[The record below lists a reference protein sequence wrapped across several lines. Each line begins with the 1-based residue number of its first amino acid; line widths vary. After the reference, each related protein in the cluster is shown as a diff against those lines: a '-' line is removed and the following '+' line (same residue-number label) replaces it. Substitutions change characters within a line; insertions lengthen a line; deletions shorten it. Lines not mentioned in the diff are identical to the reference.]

1 MSTLIHIA
9 EVALLLA
16 VAYSLGWALGYAAR
30 RLTARE
36 PARPAAAIPA
46 ERLAA
51 AIGQPADPLVRS
63 PLILPL
69 SVAAPEAPLL
79 PPAQPAPPAP
89 PEPAPLHP
97 TAAPASRPGE
107 AWSGAI
113 RGRAATRLGPLPPPD
128 EDAAM
133 RAIEGNWS
141 RTHAR
146 ALPDAPEL
154 TDLGVAVAAA
164 QSAVAGA
171 IARLEGE
178 PADADK

>member
-1 MSTLIHIA
+1 
-9 EVALLLA
+9 
-16 VAYSLGWALGYAAR
+16 
-30 RLTARE
+30 
-36 PARPAAAIPA
+36 
-46 ERLAA
+46 
-51 AIGQPADPLVRS
+51 
-63 PLILPL
+63 
-69 SVAAPEAPLL
+69 
-79 PPAQPAPPAP
+79 
-89 PEPAPLHP
+89 
-97 TAAPASRPGE
+97 
-107 AWSGAI
+107 
-113 RGRAATRLGPLPPPD
+113 
-128 EDAAM
+128 M